1 MTVNATTASTRE
13 TEAMRRALAL
23 AATPGVPLGPNPRV
37 GCVLLAPDGEVVAEG
52 YHHGAGTPH
61 AEIEALR
68 LAGARARGATAVV
81 TLEPC
86 DHTGRTSPC
95 SVALLQAGVI
105 RVVHAQSDP
114 NPVAA
119 GGARRLV
126 AGGVEVVGGVLAD
139 EAEALNPLW
148 AFAVTHG
155 RPFVTWKAAGTLDG
169 RVAANDG
176 SSRWI
181 TSPESRAEVHVLR
194 SQVDAVMV
202 GIGTVLEDDA
212 HLAARSHGIVL
223 PRERQPLRVVVGRRD
238 IPERARVLDSA
249 APSLQIREHDP
260 SAILAVLHR
269 RDVQHVLLEGGPTLA
284 AAFIR
289 AGLVDAVR
297 WYVAPVLLGAGAQAL
312 GSVGINSISDAL
324 RLEITD
330 VARVGDDVRI
340 DARTLRAGKED

>member
-1 MTVNATTASTRE
+1 MTVGAITASTRE
-13 TEAMRRALAL
+13 IAAMRRALAL
-23 AATPGVPLGPNPRV
+23 AGTPGVTTGPNPRV
-37 GCVLLAPDGEVVAEG
+37 GCVLLAPDGVILGEG
-52 YHHGAGTPH
+52 HHRGAGSPH
-61 AEIEALR
+61 AEIEALQE
-68 LAGARARGATAVV
+68 AGAAARGATAVV

-86 DHTGRTSPC
+86 DHFGRTGPC
-95 SVALLQAGVI
+95 SAALLEAGVV

-119 GGARRLV
+119 GGARRMQH
-126 AGGVEVVGGVLAD
+126 AGVEVVSGVLAD
-139 EAEALNPLW
+139 EAAALNPIW
-148 AFAVTHG
+148 TFAVTHG

-169 RVAANDG
+169 RVAAYDG

-181 TSPESRAEVHVLR
+181 TSKESRAEVHVLR
-194 SQVDAVMV
+194 GQVDAVMV

-212 HLAARSHGIVL
+212 HLAVRSAGIVL
-223 PRERQPLRVVVGRRD
+223 SRERQPLRVVVGRRD
-238 IPERARVLDSA
+238 IPERARVLDDA
-249 APSLQIREHDP
+249 APTLQIREHDP
-260 SAILAVLHR
+260 SAVLALLHR

-297 WYVAPVLLGAGAQAL
+297 WYVAPVLLGAGAPAL

-330 VARVGDDVRI
+330 VTRVGDDVRI
-340 DARTLRAGKED
+340 DARTRRVGKED